1 MITNRLTVLLAL
13 VLTAATL
20 PGCGGLSGISDSSS
34 TFSCKAPTGVSCRS
48 ITGTYANMQANNIP
62 ALQNEFQVAAPVG
75 PRSAPTG
82 VAADGSRYAVGY
94 NTPPPI
100 STAAAAAPGQIK
112 TAPSWMNTPHTG
124 MPARTPERVLRI
136 WIAPH
141 TNDEDVFEDQR
152 YVYTTVARG
161 EWLVESNKASIRNS
175 YGVVKNLTQGIPSN
189 DDKPTPANQAQEAAN
204 ELKRPVFTSPS
215 GQPGNSSTN

>member
-1 MITNRLTVLLAL
+1 MMRRLTTALPILASL
-13 VLTAATL
+13 GVMS
-20 PGCGGLSGISDSSS
+20 GCSNLSGISDSST

-62 ALQNEFQVAAPVG
+62 ALQNEFQVATPEG

-82 VAADGSRYAVGY
+82 VSPDGSRYAVGY
-94 NTPPPI
+94 NTPAPI
-100 STAAAAAPGQIK
+100 STAAAAAPGQVK
-112 TAPSWMNTPHTG
+112 TAPSWMNAPHTG
-124 MPARTPERVLRI
+124 MPARTPERILRI

-161 EWLVESNKASIRNS
+161 EWLVESNKASIRS
-175 YGVVKNLTQGIPSN
+175 GYAVIKNLTQGIPSN
-189 DDKPTPANQAQEAAN
+189 DDKPTPAGQAQDAAG
-204 ELKRPVFTSPS
+204 ELKRPVFTSPT
-215 GQPGNSSTN
+215 GQPGGNGAN